1 MKFQMDKFNAHLKT
15 ILCFY
20 SQNLL
25 FSSAHFRCIA
35 LELGVFDNSHLIC
48 VLDCLISAERL
59 FHFEICLEWNSLKV
73 DLTIFVPY
81 VKKNVFCTFRKREK
95 HEMKSINK
103 LSDHRMWWISN
114 MLLNAW
120 KQSTNVFRQK
130 KTILLLNALKLYQPV
145 FGNLKSYNNSLT
157 IPFRNSNSSND
168 IVSIF

>member
-35 LELGVFDNSHLIC
+35 LELGGFDNSHLIC

-130 KTILLLNALKLYQPV
+130 KRFYYSMHLNCTNRYSVISKATTTASQYH
-145 FGNLKSYNNSLT
+145 FATRIHLT
-157 IPFRNSNSSND
+157 I
-168 IVSIF
+168 